1 MNTLRLL
8 TIAGY
13 VLVAIVA
20 LMVISALASVLLSLL
35 GALVGIGI
43 VVGLAYLAYKLYTMT
58 SGDGDDLEVESQ
70 VKELQREFER

>member
-20 LMVISALASVLLSLL
+20 LMIISALASILLSLL

-43 VVGLAYLAYKLYTMT
+43 VAGLAYLAYKLYTMT
-58 SGDGDDLEVESQ
+58 SGDEDLEVESQ